1 MRISQYLVP
10 LLVSVTLAEDVM
22 VNIKQGKLKGERVD
36 HDMGQYY
43 YAFKG
48 IPYAKAPV
56 KELRFQVRII

>member
-10 LLVSVTLAEDVM
+10 LLVTLTAAEDVM
-22 VNIKQGKLKGERVD
+22 VNISKGKLKGERVD

-56 KELRFQVRII
+56 KELRFQVKMI